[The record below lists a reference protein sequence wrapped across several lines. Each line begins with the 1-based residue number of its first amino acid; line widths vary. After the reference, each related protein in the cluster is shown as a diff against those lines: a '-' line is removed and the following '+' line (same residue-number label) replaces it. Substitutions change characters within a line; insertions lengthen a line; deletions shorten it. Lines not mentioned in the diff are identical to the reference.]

1 MQPIATRSYERKN
14 NPGYTIAG
22 KKSRKTC
29 SLRGLPDVQEGF
41 FYFYLYKK
49 KILEF
54 LLQQTGLR
62 DGAKHCLCESS
73 GAEAEI
79 LLVAI

>member
-1 MQPIATRSYERKN
+1 MAARSYERKN

-22 KKSRKTC
+22 KKSRKAC
-29 SLRGLPDVQEGF
+29 SLKGLPDVQEVFLIYF
-41 FYFYLYKK
+41 FKK
-49 KILEF
+49 KKGSLQF

-62 DGAKHCLCESS
+62 GGAKHCLCESS